1 MARRA
6 VISSGRRTVA
16 AGAGDG
22 VVALDDR
29 PLSLLGSADGKRV
42 IVALPYEVVVVHA
55 ETLELEKSIELPL
68 AEPSVALADDEG
80 GLWFGGQHLYRGSVW
95 STKAE
100 KFGSKLGGFVDR
112 VVLVGPRTLCGV
124 GTQGEILVDVEK
136 EAVLHRRKVA
146 ERDVLG
152 LMASVDGRAVSLW
165 LEPDPHGHGAGPSN
179 FAWVIDPEHLS
190 GYMRL
195 KLRNTSA
202 LAVPSEAVVAIGR
215 APGGHCVLAARDGAV
230 GWTNRAL
237 RPMLERVPDV
247 ELRGS
252 TPLAIAADERWIYV
266 LRPGATLHRFS
277 IEPPPPEPKD
287 GAKDKDKDKEEPLP
301 AAQTCKLPR
310 HATCIVTVP
319 GGGLVLAGP
328 HSDDQL
334 GRLWRCAA
342 EELPWTP
349 LRLRQRALVE
359 APAAEASSEGVG
371 GGEVSPANK
380 VPNFVPTRS
389 KLAGAPLSAL
399 RVDDVIGGAHPFWI
413 TRAVGS
419 LGERPVE
426 PRAAAEVMAADA
438 ALLPAMIRLRDGTA
452 RPALLL
458 WPGVADELREPAP
471 FEWITWGDRPREW
484 IPLRTLEIRAQGW
497 TRREVFPLQVAL
509 PAPPP
514 QIAGRRVPI
523 PPRWVDPE
531 SFAAL
536 VKECK
541 HLLKVLW

>member
-1 MARRA
+1 MP
-6 VISSGRRTVA
+6 G
-16 AGAGDG
+16 G
-22 VVALDDR
+22 
-29 PLSLLGSADGKRV
+29 
-42 IVALPYEVVVVHA
+42 EVQ
-55 ETLELEKSIELPL
+55 
-68 AEPSVALADDEG
+68 
-80 GLWFGGQHLYRGSVW
+80 GL
-95 STKAE
+95 
-100 KFGSKLGGFVDR
+100 
-112 VVLVGPRTLCGV
+112 
-124 GTQGEILVDVEK
+124 
-136 EAVLHRRKVA
+136 
-146 ERDVLG
+146 
-152 LMASVDGRAVSLW
+152 
-165 LEPDPHGHGAGPSN
+165 
-179 FAWVIDPEHLS
+179 
-190 GYMRL
+190 
-195 KLRNTSA
+195 
-202 LAVPSEAVVAIGR
+202 AVVAGGQAVLAKMVEADREVVGDVGILRGETVGVEVGLLGFGPALLAGQEVGQGEPRSKAVGGVGEGCDGIPERAFGGRLTAGLHAGEAGKGGWVERAGLQGAPEQGVGFGR
-215 APGGHCVLAARDGAV
+215 AALDEGDRAESVEGIGIVRVGGECLSV
-230 GWTNRAL
+230 
-237 RPMLERVPDV
+237 
-247 ELRGS
+247 
-252 TPLAIAADERWIYV
+252 
-266 LRPGATLHRFS
+266 
-277 IEPPPPEPKD
+277 
-287 GAKDKDKDKEEPLP
+287 
-301 AAQTCKLPR
+301 Q
-310 HATCIVTVP
+310 
-319 GGGLVLAGP
+319 
-328 HSDDQL
+328 
-334 GRLWRCAA
+334 
-342 EELPWTP
+342 
-349 LRLRQRALVE
+349 
-359 APAAEASSEGVG
+359 GVG
-371 GGEVSPANK
+371 VGEVSPANK